1 MSLQYTS
8 GPEAGSQ
15 DNGKLLL
22 GYEDA
27 AFMQSLQNS
36 ASVLRS
42 LILHATLANTEFFSQ
57 KQNQPQWMSLSNNCR
72 NLQLG
77 SEKCYSKTGKE
88 AKVFIFTKF
97 LNPGRWIIC
106 ISNTILNLY
115 FHCEK

>member
-15 DNGKLLL
+15 DNGKWLL

-36 ASVLRS
+36 AAVLRS
-42 LILHATLANTEFFSQ
+42 LILHATLANTECISQ
-57 KQNQPQWMSLSNNCR
+57 KQNQPQRMSNNCR

-77 SEKCYSKTGKE
+77 SEKCNSKTGKV
-88 AKVFIFTKF
+88 A
-97 LNPGRWIIC
+97 R
-106 ISNTILNLY
+106 
-115 FHCEK
+115 

>member
-36 ASVLRS
+36 AAVLRS
-42 LILHATLANTEFFSQ
+42 LILHATLAKTEFLARNKTNHGGCQTIVGIYNLVPRSVTARRV
-57 KQNQPQWMSLSNNCR
+57 KRLKWLYLQNSLI
-72 NLQLG
+72 Q
-77 SEKCYSKTGKE
+77 
-88 AKVFIFTKF
+88 VD
-97 LNPGRWIIC
+97 
-106 ISNTILNLY
+106 NLY
-115 FHCEK
+115 I